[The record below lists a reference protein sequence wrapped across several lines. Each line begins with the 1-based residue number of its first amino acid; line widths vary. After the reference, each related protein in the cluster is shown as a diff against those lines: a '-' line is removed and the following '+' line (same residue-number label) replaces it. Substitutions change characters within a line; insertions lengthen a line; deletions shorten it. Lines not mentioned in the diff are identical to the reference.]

1 MKKIFCLDFMKESL
15 RGICSGEDLL
25 YTIQSLCLSF
35 YFRKIL
41 AEMTDQ
47 EVGVMMK
54 VSRNWNT
61 MLKQEANGLFA
72 KMFCNS

>member
-1 MKKIFCLDFMKESL
+1 MKESSQ
-15 RGICSGEDLL
+15 GICSGEDLL
-25 YTIQSLCLSF
+25 CISYTNQSLFLSLTF
-35 YFRKIL
+35 DFIHFRKIL

-72 KMFCNS
+72 KMFCNP